1 MNEHFLEFLANF
13 FCGKI
18 TDFFTIDYRNALTL
32 IVGSILLYTLL
43 KPDLILKKSLADF
56 KYFFIQ
62 GFPLPSTKAMQRHI
76 KNVEA
81 KLNSQQQHQQ
91 QQQAQQQQQQEQQAH
106 QEQEQQQQQQNQQQ
120 RFDPQMSN
128 ASIIHQVG
136 YLFFLLVYFIKTY
149 F

>member
-1 MNEHFLEFLANF
+1 M
-13 FCGKI
+13 
-18 TDFFTIDYRNALTL
+18 

-81 KLNSQQQHQQ
+81 KLNSQQQ
-91 QQQAQQQQQQEQQAH
+91 AH
-106 QEQEQQQQQQNQQQ
+106 QEQEQQQQQQQNQQQ
-120 RFDPQMSN
+120 HFDSQIAN
-128 ASIIHQVG
+128 ASVIHQVG
-136 YLFFLLVYFIKTY
+136 YVFFLLVYFNQNLFLGICIY
-149 F
+149 FV

>member
-1 MNEHFLEFLANF
+1 
-13 FCGKI
+13 
-18 TDFFTIDYRNALTL
+18 
-32 IVGSILLYTLL
+32 
-43 KPDLILKKSLADF
+43 
-56 KYFFIQ
+56 
-62 GFPLPSTKAMQRHI
+62 MQRHI

-81 KLNSQQQHQQ
+81 KLNSQQQAH
-91 QQQAQQQQQQEQQAH
+91 QEQVQAH